1 MRKRLLAYVILPMMI
16 VLLLSGCRYFWGG
29 NYPILALETLSTVS
43 GKLDEKSGFEYSL
56 MGTLL
61 NHGAPGE
68 FIIRV
73 YVFED
78 GNWTNKIVYGPLYIN
93 DKAEFNITW
102 YALMPYQ
109 EKIRAEFYAIKR
121 NGDSKKEFTI
131 EF

>member
-29 NYPILALETLSTVS
+29 NYPILELETLSTVN
-43 GKLDEKSGFEYSL
+43 GKLDEKNGYEYSL

-78 GNWTNKIVYGPLYIN
+78 GNWKNKIVHGPLYIN

-102 YALMPYQ
+102 YAFEPYQ
-109 EKIRAEFYAIKR
+109 ENIRAEFYAIKR
-121 NGDSKKEFTI
+121 NGDSKKEFAI

>member
-1 MRKRLLAYVILPMMI
+1 MRKRLLVYI
-16 VLLLSGCRYFWGG
+16 VLPLIIIFFLSGCRYFFGG
-29 NYPILALETLSTVS
+29 NYPKLTFESMDIVS
-43 GKLDEKSGFEYSL
+43 GKLNKDTFEYEYSIS
-56 MGTLL
+56 GTAL
-61 NHGAPGE
+61 NGAPGE
-68 FIIRV
+68 CIIRV

-78 GNWTNKIVYGPLYIN
+78 GNWKNEIVYGPLYIN

-102 YALMPYQ
+102 YTLMRYQ

>member
-1 MRKRLLAYVILPMMI
+1 MMI
-16 VLLLSGCRYFWGG
+16 VLLYQAADILGD

-43 GKLDEKSGFEYSL
+43 GRIRRKSGLEYSL

-78 GNWTNKIVYGPLYIN
+78 GNWKNEIVYGPLYIN

-102 YALMPYQ
+102 YTYYMRYQ

-121 NGDSKKEFTI
+121 NGDLKKEFTI